1 MRTRSGIAVSA
12 LTLLGICLFLNHSAA
27 AQSNCDEDSFYQVHN
42 ENIQKTLAQVKD
54 YTPGSRDYYVEDFN
68 DDENIYLKA
77 ALSPGERKEWEPE
90 WQDENMK
97 KCINAR
103 LDELAAA
110 ADKTI
115 GSYKPV
121 GYTLG
126 TLAEKNI
133 LRGGVTDI
141 AKATSVYNVG
151 LNSANWKIV
160 KNDIGIPT
168 ERVRYGTLWLKY
180 PNNKYCTIAY
190 VNLVQDYSGGGTY
203 NASQARFISWEF
215 AGCPAK

>member
-1 MRTRSGIAVSA
+1 MRTRSVIAAFA
-12 LTLLGICLFLNHSAA
+12 LTLVGICLVLVHPTA
-27 AQSNCDEDSFYQVHN
+27 AQKCEDDTFYQVHN
-42 ENIQKTLAQVKD
+42 ENIQKTLTEVKN

-77 ALSPGERKEWEPE
+77 ALSPGERKDWESE

-115 GSYKPV
+115 GSYKLVAYTV
-121 GYTLG
+121 GTP
-126 TLAEKNI
+126 AEKNI
-133 LRGGVTDI
+133 LKGGVTDI
-141 AKATSVYNVG
+141 AKATVFNVG
-151 LNSANWKIV
+151 LKSATWKIV
-160 KNDIGIPT
+160 KNDIDIPT
-168 ERVRYGTLWLKY
+168 ERVRYGAIWMKY

-190 VNLVQDYSGGGTY
+190 VNLVQAYAGGGTY
-203 NASQARFISWEF
+203 NDSEARFISWEF